1 MSKHVSVEL
10 VDASEARAAALEDPL
25 SMSRGALLRRAL
37 IAGGAISLGGVLIKG
52 LPGMPGGVPGLPG
65 ADVAQAAELKD
76 LTTDILNYAL
86 TLEYLEA
93 EFYTRAAASGALRGE
108 ARDLAR
114 VVGGHERAHVEYL
127 QKALGSAAVA
137 KPTFDFKGTTE
148 DQDLFLATAV
158 VLEDTGVA
166 AYNGQAANLI
176 GNKTVLAAA
185 ASVVSVEARHAAW
198 VRDIVG
204 KTPAPIWL
212 DTPRSMEQVLAAV
225 GRTGFI
231 VGAGA

>member
-1 MSKHVSVEL
+1 VTDHVSVEL
-10 VDASEARAAALEDPL
+10 VDAGEARAAAREDPL
-25 SMSRGALLRRAL
+25 SYSRGGFLRRAL
-37 IAGGAISLGGVLIKG
+37 IAGGAVGVGGVLITG
-52 LPGMPGGVPGLPG
+52 LPGLPG
-65 ADVAQAAELKD
+65 FAGVTGTDVASAAETKD
-76 LTTDILNYAL
+76 LATDILNYAL

-93 EFYTRAAASGALRGE
+93 EFYTRASASGALRGE
-108 ARDLAR
+108 ARSFAR

-127 QKALGSAAVA
+127 QKALGAAAVA

-166 AYNGQAANLI
+166 AYNGKAADLI
-176 GNKTVLAAA
+176 NDKAVLAAA

-198 VRDIVG
+198 ARDIVG

-212 DTPRSMEQVLAAV
+212 DTPKSQEQILAAV

-231 VGAGA
+231 TGGV

>member
-1 MSKHVSVEL
+1 VSNHVSIEL
-10 VDASEARAAALEDPL
+10 VDAGEARAAALEDPL

-37 IAGGAISLGGVLIKG
+37 LAGGAMAAGGILIKG
-52 LPGMPGGVPGLPG
+52 LPALPGGLPAVSGLAGPE
-65 ADVAQAAELKD
+65 AARAAD
-76 LTTDILNYAL
+76 LTTDILNYAR

-93 EFYTRAAASGALRGE
+93 EFYTRAEGSGVLRGE
-108 ARDLAR
+108 ARTFAR
-114 VVGGHERAHVEYL
+114 VVGGHERAHVADRK
-127 QKALGSAAVA
+127 KALGSAAVS
-137 KPTFDFKGTTE
+137 KPTFDFKGTTD

-176 GNKTVLAAA
+176 GNKAVLAAA
-185 ASVVSVEARHAAW
+185 ASVVSVEARHAGW

-212 DTPRSMEQVLAAV
+212 DTPRSMEQVLGAV

>member
-1 MSKHVSVEL
+1 VSDHVSVEL
-10 VDASEARAAALEDPL
+10 VDVGEARAAALEDPL
-25 SMSRGALLRRAL
+25 SMSRNSFLRRAL
-37 IAGGAISLGGVLIKG
+37 IAGGAIGLGGVLIKG
-52 LPGMPGGVPGLPG
+52 LPAMPGGLPGMPGAGV
-65 ADVAQAAELKD
+65 ARAATTED
-76 LTTDILNYAL
+76 LTTEILNYAL

-108 ARDLAR
+108 ARSFAR
-114 VVGGHERAHVEYL
+114 VVGGHERAHVAYL

-137 KPTFDFKGTTE
+137 KPTFDFKGTTD

-166 AYNGQAANLI
+166 AYNGRAADLI
-176 GNKTVLAAA
+176 VNKKVLAAA

-212 DTPRSMEQVLAAV
+212 DTPRSKEQVLAAV